1 MQLFT
6 IYLTVEFVFVVVVY
20 CACALWSLVNKN
32 AFELAVGVI
41 AFACMR
47 AMGTSLYR
55 RIRDSKGQNYTQTA
69 NQIAERQEMIFLQEE
84 VDGGVLPKRTRR
96 RQI

>member
-6 IYLTVEFVFVVVVY
+6 VYLTVEFAFVVVVY

-32 AFELAVGVI
+32 AFELAAGVI
-41 AFACMR
+41 AFACIR

-55 RIRDSKGQNYTQTA
+55 RIRDSKGQNCTQTA

-84 VDGGVLPKRTRR
+84 VDGGVPKRTRR